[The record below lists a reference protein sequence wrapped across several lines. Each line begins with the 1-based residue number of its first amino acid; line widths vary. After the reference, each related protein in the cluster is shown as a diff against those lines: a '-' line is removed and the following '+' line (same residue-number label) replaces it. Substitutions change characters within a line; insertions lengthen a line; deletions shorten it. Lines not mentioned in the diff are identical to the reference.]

1 MMIERALQIPKNQHI
16 FLFGPRQTG
25 KSTLLQHLFSEEN
38 SIFYN
43 LLETDVYRRLTA
55 NPEIIRFEV
64 EAALASQKK
73 SHVIVD
79 EIQKTPQL
87 LDEIHNLI
95 EKKVPCNFI
104 LSGSSSRKLKRFHAN
119 MLAGRAWTFHLYPFI
134 HSELKEL
141 FQLEKVLQY
150 GSLPGVY
157 LRENDDEKMEILR
170 SYVDTY
176 IKEEIEIEANIRNL
190 GGFLRF
196 LPLAAGQN
204 SEMINY
210 SNIAR
215 EAGISYGTVRDYYK
229 ILEDTLLGFFLLPFG
244 RSIRKRL
251 TKHPKFYFFDTGVVN
266 TLTKKL
272 SVPFNKVNYEYGKAF
287 EHFFLCEVMRINDYN
302 RLDMNISFYRTERGA
317 EVDCII
323 ETPGGKV
330 IAIEIKSTSSPCSRH
345 CSGLHS
351 FKKIVPKA
359 ELILACQAPNAM
371 KINGVLILPWKQ
383 ALQYI
388 YDCS

>member
-215 EAGISYGTVRDYYK
+215 EANITDKSVARYFE
-229 ILEDTLLGFFLLPFG
+229 ILSDTLMGFLIPAYNK
-244 RSIRKRL
+244 SVRKQQIES
-251 TKHPKFYFFDTGVVN
+251 PKFYFFYIGVVRAIKN
-266 TLTKKL
+266 HLDYSLT
-272 SVPFNKVNYEYGKAF
+272 PQTYEYGKLF
-287 EHFFLCEVMRINDYN
+287 ESLV
-302 RLDMNISFYRTERGA
+302 ISEIYKLNKYFERDFKLYYLKTKEGQ
-317 EVDCII
+317 EIDIII
-323 ETPGGKV
+323 ETPYKTIV
-330 IAIEIKSTSSPCSRH
+330 IEIKSGEVSHKSDVKPLIDLLS
-345 CSGLHS
+345 S
-351 FKKIVPKA
+351 FK
-359 ELILACQAPNAM
+359 NASGFVFCLNQKPLM
-371 KINGVLILPWKQ
+371 LNDNV
-383 ALQYI
+383 
-388 YDCS
+388 